1 MVSADIILSGIVG
14 GLLIGG
20 VYALVGIGLT
30 LIFGVMDIVNFA
42 HGEFLMLGM
51 YAAFFMNASFGV
63 SPYLLVLLIAPAFL
77 LVGFVT
83 ERLVISPVREENPI
97 TQFIATLGV
106 LIILQNGALVAFS
119 ANTRVIS
126 QEFSIM
132 SVGPVNFSTAKLIAF
147 VLAVMLTL
155 LVWLFLR
162 HTETGRNMRAT
173 EQNREAARLAG
184 INVERMDMLAFGIG
198 IALVATAGA
207 IIVPVFAVYPTVGT
221 EFVLIAFVV
230 VVLGGLGSVVG
241 ATIGGLLIGVVEQL
255 TAVFLEPTLSPAVI
269 FFVFILVLVLKPDG
283 LMGRGE

>member
-1 MVSADIILSGIVG
+1 MVSTEIIISGIVG
-14 GLLIGG
+14 GLLVGG

-42 HGEFLMLGM
+42 HGEYLMLGM
-51 YAAFFMNASFGV
+51 YAAFFMNAIFGV
-63 SPYLLVLLIAPAFL
+63 SPYLLVLIIAPAFP
-77 LVGFVT
+77 LVGFAT

-106 LIILQNGALVAFS
+106 LIILQNGAQVAFS
-119 ANTRVIS
+119 ADSRVIS
-126 QEFSIM
+126 HEFAIM

-147 VLAVMLTL
+147 VLAIVLTL

-162 HTETGRNMRAT
+162 YTETGRNMRAT

-184 INVERMDMLAFGIG
+184 IDVERMDMLAFGIG
-198 IALVATAGA
+198 IALVAAAGA

-221 EFVLIAFVV
+221 EFVLIAFAV

-241 ATIGGLLIGVVEQL
+241 ATLGGLLIGVVEQM
-255 TAVFLEPTLSPAVI
+255 TAVFLEPTLSSAVI
-269 FFVFILVLVLKPDG
+269 FLVFILVLVLKPSG
-283 LMGRGE
+283 LMGRAE